1 MGQFL
6 KKYAFLFIIAAVVV
20 SLDQYTKFL
29 VRSNLGL
36 GEVWSPWDWLSPIA
50 RIVYWHN
57 TGAAFGIF
65 QGGGNVFAVLAVVIV
80 LVIIYYFPQV
90 PKDEWALRLAMS
102 MQMGGAIGNLID
114 RIQIG
119 HVVDFISVGSFPVFN
134 IADASIT
141 VGVGI
146 LIIGLWIQEKREK
159 NLNSSKEI
167 IPQND
172 PASMNGEN
180 SA

>member
-1 MGQFL
+1 MGAFL
-6 KKYAFLFIIAAVVV
+6 KKYSLLIIIAAVVI

-29 VRSNLGL
+29 VRSNLGI
-36 GEVWSPWDWLSPIA
+36 GEVWSPWDWLTPFA

-57 TGAAFGIF
+57 TGAAFGLF
-65 QGGGNVFAVLAVVIV
+65 QGGGNVFAALAVVIV

-134 IADASIT
+134 IADGSIT

-146 LIIGLWIQEKREK
+146 LIIGLWLQEKREK
-159 NLNSSKEI
+159 TNSNNTGIS
-167 IPQND
+167 PVND
-172 PASMNGEN
+172 PASTNGEN
-180 SA
+180 SG